1 MFQVSLLEAIMDTQ
15 ILSLNLLL
23 KLSIAGTSKVTDS
36 SVILAILAAKI
47 TTLYNIREAIVS
59 LSSSFGPSK
68 LIYPC
73 TLSLKN
79 SDCSLVNKLG
89 SNVHDSH
96 VGRAVLFLYDFVEN
110 DLIEGQFLFFS
121 GFRSEVP
128 HDFALFGEF
137 SEVFDAL
144 DLRGNVFLNSRTVSA
159 NITRN
164 IRAIDDQHMCNVE
177 DAKQFSQVFFQ
188 VFFII

>member
-1 MFQVSLLEAIMDTQ
+1 MPLIDLPSKESISTGFILLCFNGYKSELSNTKKSLIKFQKVIMFQVSLLEAIMDTQ

-110 DLIEGQFLFFS
+110 DLIEG
-121 GFRSEVP
+121 
-128 HDFALFGEF
+128 
-137 SEVFDAL
+137 
-144 DLRGNVFLNSRTVSA
+144 
-159 NITRN
+159 
-164 IRAIDDQHMCNVE
+164 
-177 DAKQFSQVFFQ
+177 
-188 VFFII
+188 